1 MKRVSEKWKAHR
13 GVLHLSI
20 MKLKLF
26 KGTALECTNVS
37 SVGRERGWTTLKNA
51 VTCWWKRAMFF
62 DISTPPPPQITKSI
76 AFRENIKHN
85 NNVKPLDYIHEGEFF
100 LHLSWMESPCMN
112 HYHTLPPLYR
122 FAAVSVTI
130 PFQKMCCGMCSLAQ
144 KTATREGNW
153 LSQSLFKICIFC
165 LYFLA

>member
-1 MKRVSEKWKAHR
+1 MFFQHDAALNLVRVCWYFSRARKWINNVNIVIPVYFQTLANVTWQACIDIKYNKYFPMKRVSEKWKAHR

-37 SVGRERGWTTLKNA
+37 SVGRERGWTTLQNA

-62 DISTPPPPQITKSI
+62 YISPPPPQITKSI
-76 AFRENIKHN
+76 AFREKIKHN

-112 HYHTLPPLYR
+112 H
-122 FAAVSVTI
+122 
-130 PFQKMCCGMCSLAQ
+130 
-144 KTATREGNW
+144 
-153 LSQSLFKICIFC
+153 
-165 LYFLA
+165 